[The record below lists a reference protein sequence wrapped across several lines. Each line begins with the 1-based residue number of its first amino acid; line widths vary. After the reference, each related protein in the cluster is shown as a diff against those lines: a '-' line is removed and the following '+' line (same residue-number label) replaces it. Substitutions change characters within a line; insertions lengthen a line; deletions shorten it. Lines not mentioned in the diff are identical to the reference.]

1 MTYIQDEITKAKEL
15 NDRDNCEILF
25 IEDYE
30 LDYEKF
36 YAQTRL
42 YSMWFKKWL
51 CTDTLVGGTIMFF
64 DDKPFGLTWQE
75 CRKCTNHILIF
86 DKEVAAEVRKFMFTM
101 MLPDS
106 DNYHYNFVDP
116 DISEEDLSEI
126 VQGKERYWHGK

>member
-42 YSMWFKKWL
+42 YSMWFKK
-51 CTDTLVGGTIMFF
+51 
-64 DDKPFGLTWQE
+64 
-75 CRKCTNHILIF
+75 CRYRRYEN
-86 DKEVAAEVRKFMFTM
+86 VRFCIPTSR
-101 MLPDS
+101 PDM
-106 DNYHYNFVDP
+106 
-116 DISEEDLSEI
+116 E
-126 VQGKERYWHGK
+126 